1 MKRTKLLFLLPLF
14 QLLSVM
20 VSAQD
25 YRLDAKLD
33 STKIMIGDHLQVKLS
48 LSLPTGAKAMIPPIT
63 QEVLAG
69 SGIDWIATSPF
80 DTIQQDGRTVLQQ
93 TITITSFD
101 EGTYHFPAIPVIGEE
116 EEMALAWSD
125 SLMFVVETIAV
136 DTTAAIRDIHGYER
150 VPLTFREIIP
160 YIGIT
165 LLAVAIL
172 ALIIV
177 LIIKYHKKQKPVQ
190 VIVKTKPKE
199 KPDVIALKALEALW
213 LKKLW
218 QEGHVKLYYSE
229 LTEILRVYIEYM
241 YDIYAMEMVS
251 AEIMEEVAKKSIPTE
266 AYNQLKDLLQTA
278 DLVKFAK
285 WDPLPNDHSRCFDEA
300 KSFVKITTEAIGK
313 ITEEQQNKE
322 PKKD

>member
-1 MKRTKLLFLLPLF
+1 MKKTKLLFLLPLF
-14 QLLSVM
+14 QLFSFVAT
-20 VSAQD
+20 AQE
-25 YRLDAKLD
+25 YRLEAQLD
-33 STKIMIGDHLQVKLS
+33 STKIMIGDYLHVKLS
-48 LSLPTGAKAMIPPIT
+48 LNMPTGAKATIPPIT
-63 QEVLAG
+63 QEIFDD
-69 SGIDWIATSPF
+69 SGIDWIASSPF
-80 DTIQQDGRTVLQQ
+80 DTVQEGNRTVLQQ
-93 TITITSFD
+93 IITITSFD
-101 EGTYHFPAIPVIGEE
+101 EGTYHFPAVPVLGEDSITI
-116 EEMALAWSD
+116 LAYSD
-125 SLMFVVETIAV
+125 SLMFTVETIAV
-136 DTTAAIRDIHGYER
+136 DTTAAIRDIHGYAR
-150 VPLTFREIIP
+150 VPLTFREVIP
-160 YIGIT
+160 YVGIT

-172 ALIIV
+172 ALIV
-177 LIIKYHKKQKPVQ
+177 MLIIKYQKKQKPTQ
-190 VIVKTKPKE
+190 IIVKPKPKE

-251 AEIMEEVAKKSIPTE
+251 AEIMEEMAKKSIPAE

-300 KSFVKITTEAIGK
+300 KSFVVTTTEAAKK
-313 ITEEQQNKE
+313 ITDE